1 MMSGSSGGG
10 GGGGGVCVRVRV
22 HVRAHEPRANSVLL
36 KVLELISQQKQV
48 FPD

>member
-1 MMSGSSGGG
+1 MMSGGSGGGG
-10 GGGGGVCVRVRV
+10 GGGGGVCVRVR
-22 HVRAHEPRANSVLL
+22 VRAHEPRANSVLL

>member
-1 MMSGSSGGG
+1 MSGSSGGG
-10 GGGGGVCVRVRV
+10 GGGGGVCVCVHVR
-22 HVRAHEPRANSVLL
+22 VRAHELRANSALL